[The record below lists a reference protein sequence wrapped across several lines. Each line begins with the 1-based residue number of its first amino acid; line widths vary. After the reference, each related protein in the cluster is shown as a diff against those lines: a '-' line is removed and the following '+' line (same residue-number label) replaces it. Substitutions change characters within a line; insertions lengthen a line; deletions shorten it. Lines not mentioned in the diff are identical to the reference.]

1 VGSEYSLKGS
11 GCKISRSASVLA
23 EYETGMNG
31 EAEIGAWEIASGCG
45 KYIPAWILNMAAF
58 AYGVLFIPV

>member
-1 VGSEYSLKGS
+1 
-11 GCKISRSASVLA
+11 
-23 EYETGMNG
+23 MNG